1 MHIRLNL
8 WLIIFL
14 FVINFFGC
22 DFFDLKKVSTNE
34 IKKASEWTKL
44 DQSPSYNECE
54 KFSILEEQKKCFK
67 EKLVSLIYSELSG
80 YNLKSKDEVNSEF
93 IIQIKINET
102 GNYSLD
108 SIIDPNNVVKI
119 IPELKKNIV
128 KVISNLPA
136 AMPAVKTNV
145 GLFVNVKFS
154 LPIKIKSKTPND

>member
-1 MHIRLNL
+1 MYIRLNL

-14 FVINFFGC
+14 FVNNFCGC
-22 DFFDLKKVSTNE
+22 DFFDLKKVSSNE

-119 IPELKKNIV
+119 IPGLKNAASLMYIV
-128 KVISNLPA
+128 SGRPSKWG
-136 AMPAVKTNV
+136 MPEIGGDQVRSA
-145 GLFVNVKFS
+145 GEPGGGSEFS
-154 LPIKIKSKTPND
+154 